1 MIRRGDRIVAA
12 VSGGPDSTAMLD
24 LLASEAA
31 PMGFSLAVAHLDHM
45 LRGEASE
52 ADGLFVRGMASSLG
66 LEVFCG
72 REDVRALA
80 RREKRSVEEA
90 GRIARSRFLERVAA
104 SWGASSVALGHH
116 RDDLAEGILMRILQG
131 SGVSGLAAIRP
142 VVAGAGAQIIRPL
155 IAASRR
161 QIMEHLQAR
170 SLPFRT
176 DETNEDPSYLRNRVR
191 SRLLPLLEA
200 EFNPKVAEALC
211 RCADLL
217 REEDAY
223 MATVGAEWLERNAG
237 RPPHRSAGMDLPAEP
252 LLSLPLALRR
262 RVVREALLRCGA
274 SPRRLRFDQI
284 QQILEGLE
292 RRRTGARVVIADGYV
307 ADLER
312 GHLVLS
318 RRGSAV
324 PPPAAEAQVVIPGRT
339 PIPWG
344 GGAIVTRTIS
354 REGLSEPLS
363 AGSGPLA
370 HLDFDRT
377 GPALA
382 LRRRRP
388 GDRFHPLGAPGSRK
402 LSDFFCDMHLPASL
416 RDGVPLLVAA
426 QPAGSDRA
434 APDPAGEIA
443 WVVGSRISERFK
455 VTPAT
460 RRILRVSQEAGP
472 AE

>member
-1 MIRRGDRIVAA
+1 
-12 VSGGPDSTAMLD
+12 
-24 LLASEAA
+24 
-31 PMGFSLAVAHLDHM
+31 
-45 LRGEASE
+45 
-52 ADGLFVRGMASSLG
+52 
-66 LEVFCG
+66 
-72 REDVRALA
+72 
-80 RREKRSVEEA
+80 
-90 GRIARSRFLERVAA
+90 
-104 SWGASSVALGHH
+104 
-116 RDDLAEGILMRILQG
+116 
-131 SGVSGLAAIRP
+131 
-142 VVAGAGAQIIRPL
+142 
-155 IAASRR
+155 
-161 QIMEHLQAR
+161 
-170 SLPFRT
+170 
-176 DETNEDPSYLRNRVR
+176 
-191 SRLLPLLEA
+191 
-200 EFNPKVAEALC
+200 
-211 RCADLL
+211 
-217 REEDAY
+217 
-223 MATVGAEWLERNAG
+223 
-237 RPPHRSAGMDLPAEP
+237 
-252 LLSLPLALRR
+252 
-262 RVVREALLRCGA
+262 
-274 SPRRLRFDQI
+274 
-284 QQILEGLE
+284 
-292 RRRTGARVVIADGYV
+292 
-307 ADLER
+307 
-312 GHLVLS
+312 
-318 RRGSAV
+318 V

-354 REGLSEPLS
+354 REELSEPLS

-460 RRILRVSQEAGP
+460 RRILRVSQEASP